1 MREPFGRIMGNQ
13 YSITVSEETH
23 LILKQAKEDGYK
35 VSQLIDVAVKTLG
48 RNQLLRLRMVW
59 KAYEGGEE

>member
-1 MREPFGRIMGNQ
+1 MGNQ
-13 YSITVSEETH
+13 YSITVSDETH
-23 LILKQAKEDGYK
+23 QILKQAKENGYK

-48 RNQLLRLRMVW
+48 LVQMLRLRMVW